1 MNKVNQLKEIFKF
14 KKKIM
19 KKDNQSKINDAVHLE
34 LYQMLR
40 IVNAIK
46 INQFK

>member
-1 MNKVNQLKEIFKF
+1 
-14 KKKIM
+14 M